1 MDSAEISMKQKDL
14 NILGLSAYAVDEDFI
29 KCPMCLERYT
39 RPKLLKCLHT
49 LCEHCITV
57 HIQHA
62 ARNKQVT
69 HKEFPCP
76 KCHAMTNVIKPELP
90 LDKWAETLPANTMM
104 GALLESIS
112 LQVDDKL
119 CGTCEEGGDS
129 TIASYWCRDCAE
141 PLCDNCLKY
150 HRLMKISRRH
160 KIEEMDIIK
169 RHPKRIL
176 SVPQPCPDHVGKDIE
191 LFCADHNTL
200 CCVMC
205 VATEHRRCDKVASID
220 KLAKQLEEG
229 AVTEELVD
237 KLNSYLDHLKT
248 MKTDRE
254 WNKEKLIGKKEE
266 IMEQIANYKENVNIL
281 LEKLESTLSQQFERV
296 HAKETDRLNTE
307 IDWCTATQS
316 AVENAKTVLLVT
328 NRHCSNAQVFIT
340 VQQCIE
346 RSIRY
351 EDEIA
356 KEQNEK
362 FELLDYSFEIDSA
375 FEAFLQSLISVETFG
390 NVHTHRRRAFI
401 PSSPGLKLLR
411 DRTAE
416 PEIEFDAKT
425 PSDTRN
431 CCLSSVLFLS
441 DKRIL
446 LADQNNQKIKLFK
459 DNGSLVYEQAFTTW
473 PRDFTELGNNKVA
486 VTLPKERK
494 IEIFYLG
501 EKLKNL
507 ETIRMVDECWGITYS
522 NNTVIVGCI
531 GPDKGNI
538 KLLTLDGVEIDTI
551 EDDPSGRRLF
561 IKTNYVTT
569 NINGK
574 EVYITDRTKDTV
586 VALALKRNFNKQQV
600 SEDQGPKRLLPV
612 KPRHRSSTVLG
623 HGRDQNTNFQAER
636 RARSEMAR
644 NAHMVG
650 DYSQVRE
657 NKVKESANSPLTVLD
672 EAFDEKL
679 EESYDARSK
688 GSPQR
693 DLKNLSGASLKTDDL
708 DAVATR
714 QSPIEREDTR
724 STISQ
729 INEHEEKVD
738 YDVLYSYSNDILK
751 SAGGIGV
758 DHQGNIYVTGYR
770 SSNVHQISPGG
781 SLIKILLHNL
791 SQPLAICTEPFGDR
805 FAVTETT
812 SHKQNLVQIFR
823 LV

>member
-1 MDSAEISMKQKDL
+1 MK
-14 NILGLSAYAVDEDFI
+14 V
-29 KCPMCLERYT
+29 
-39 RPKLLKCLHT
+39 
-49 LCEHCITV
+49 
-57 HIQHA
+57 
-62 ARNKQVT
+62 
-69 HKEFPCP
+69 
-76 KCHAMTNVIKPELP
+76 
-90 LDKWAETLPANTMM
+90 
-104 GALLESIS
+104 
-112 LQVDDKL
+112 
-119 CGTCEEGGDS
+119 
-129 TIASYWCRDCAE
+129 
-141 PLCDNCLKY
+141 
-150 HRLMKISRRH
+150 SRRH

-254 WNKEKLIGKKEE
+254 INREKLTSKRNE

-281 LEKLESTLSQQFERV
+281 LEKLESTLNQQFDHV
-296 HAKETDRLNTE
+296 HLKETDRLNTE
-307 IDWCTATQS
+307 IDWCNAMQN

-356 KEQNEK
+356 KEQSQK

-375 FEAFLQSLISVETFG
+375 FEAFLQSLISVESFG

-401 PSSPGLKLLR
+401 PSAPGLKMLR
-411 DRTAE
+411 DRKAE

-446 LADQNNQKIKLFK
+446 LADQNNQKIKLFE
-459 DNGSLVYEQAFTTW
+459 DNGSLIYEQAFTTW

-501 EKLKNL
+501 DKLKNL
-507 ETIRMVDECWGITYS
+507 ETIRMMDECWGITYS
-522 NNTVIVGCI
+522 NNALIVGCI

-569 NINGK
+569 NVNGK

-586 VALALKRNFNKQQV
+586 VAIALKRNLNKPQI

-623 HGRDQNTNFQAER
+623 HGRDQSNGLPSER
-636 RARSEMAR
+636 RARSEMAKTLPPDFSKMR
-644 NAHMVG
+644 DSKH
-650 DYSQVRE
+650 RE
-657 NKVKESANSPLTVLD
+657 SGNSPNTLLD
-672 EAFDEKL
+672 NAFDEKL

-688 GSPQR
+688 GTPQR
-693 DLKNLSGASLKTDDL
+693 DLKDMSGGSLKTEDL
-708 DAVATR
+708 EAVATR

-724 STISQ
+724 STISHV
-729 INEHEEKVD
+729 NEQDEKID

-751 SAGGIGV
+751 SAGGVAV

-770 SSNVHQISPGG
+770 SSNVHQISPAGA
-781 SLIKILLHNL
+781 LIKILLQNL
-791 SQPLAICTEPFGDR
+791 SQPLAICSEPFGDR
-805 FAVTETT
+805 IAVTETT
-812 SHKQNLVQIFR
+812 STKQNLVQVYR

>member
-1 MDSAEISMKQKDL
+1 
-14 NILGLSAYAVDEDFI
+14 
-29 KCPMCLERYT
+29 
-39 RPKLLKCLHT
+39 
-49 LCEHCITV
+49 
-57 HIQHA
+57 
-62 ARNKQVT
+62 
-69 HKEFPCP
+69 
-76 KCHAMTNVIKPELP
+76 
-90 LDKWAETLPANTMM
+90 
-104 GALLESIS
+104 
-112 LQVDDKL
+112 
-119 CGTCEEGGDS
+119 
-129 TIASYWCRDCAE
+129 
-141 PLCDNCLKY
+141 
-150 HRLMKISRRH
+150 
-160 KIEEMDIIK
+160 MDIIK

-237 KLNSYLDHLKT
+237 KLNSYLDHLRI
-248 MKTDRE
+248 MKIDRE
-254 WNKEKLIGKKEE
+254 GNKEKLDRKKCE
-266 IMEQIANYKENVNIL
+266 IMEQISNYKENVNIL
-281 LEKLESTLSQQFERV
+281 LEKLESTLNQEFDKM
-296 HAKETDRLNTE
+296 HAKEVKRLDSE
-307 IDWCTATQS
+307 IDWCVAMQS
-316 AVENAKTVLLVT
+316 AVENAKMVLMVT

-351 EDEIA
+351 EDDLA

-362 FELLDYSFEIDSA
+362 FELLDYSFEIDSS
-375 FEAFLQSLISVETFG
+375 FEAFLHSLISVETFG

-411 DRTAE
+411 DRAAE
-416 PEIEFDAKT
+416 KEIEFDAKT

-459 DNGSLVYEQAFTTW
+459 DDGSLIYEQAFTTW

-507 ETIRMVDECWGITYS
+507 ETIRMVDECWGITYN
-522 NNTVIVGCI
+522 NNTLIVGCI
-531 GPDKGNI
+531 GPEKGNI

-551 EDDPSGRRLF
+551 EDDESGRRLF

-569 NINGK
+569 NTNGK
-574 EVYITDRTKDTV
+574 EVYVSDRTKDTV
-586 VALALKRNFNKQQV
+586 VALALKRNPNKQQIT
-600 SEDQGPKRLLPV
+600 EDQGPKRLLPV
-612 KPRHRSSTVLG
+612 KPKHRSSTVLG
-623 HGRDQNTNFQAER
+623 HGRDQNNGLKTER
-636 RARSEMAR
+636 RAQSEMAKSAPVFGEFSKLR
-644 NAHMVG
+644 E
-650 DYSQVRE
+650 SKLRE
-657 NKVKESANSPLTVLD
+657 NASSPINHND
-672 EAFDEKL
+672 EAFDERL
-679 EESYDARSK
+679 EESYGARSR
-688 GSPQR
+688 GTPQR
-693 DLKNLSGASLKTDDL
+693 DSKNLSEGSLKTDDL

-714 QSPIEREDTR
+714 ASPIEREDTR

-729 INEHEEKVD
+729 VHEADEKVD

-751 SAGGIGV
+751 SAGGIAV

-791 SQPLAICTEPFGDR
+791 SQPLAICAEPFGER

-812 SHKQNLVQIFR
+812 STKQNYVQIFR

>member
-1 MDSAEISMKQKDL
+1 
-14 NILGLSAYAVDEDFI
+14 
-29 KCPMCLERYT
+29 
-39 RPKLLKCLHT
+39 
-49 LCEHCITV
+49 
-57 HIQHA
+57 
-62 ARNKQVT
+62 
-69 HKEFPCP
+69 
-76 KCHAMTNVIKPELP
+76 
-90 LDKWAETLPANTMM
+90 
-104 GALLESIS
+104 
-112 LQVDDKL
+112 
-119 CGTCEEGGDS
+119 
-129 TIASYWCRDCAE
+129 
-141 PLCDNCLKY
+141 
-150 HRLMKISRRH
+150 
-160 KIEEMDIIK
+160 MDIIK

-229 AVTEELVD
+229 AVIEELVD
-237 KLNSYLDHLKT
+237 KLNSYLDHLRI
-248 MKTDRE
+248 MKVDRE
-254 WNKEKLIGKKEE
+254 GNKEKLDRKKCE
-266 IMEQIANYKENVNIL
+266 IMEQISNYKENVIIL
-281 LEKLESTLSQQFERV
+281 LEKLESTLNHEFDKM
-296 HAKETDRLNTE
+296 HAKETKRLDSE
-307 IDWCTATQS
+307 IDWCVAMQS
-316 AVENAKTVLLVT
+316 AVENAKMVLMVT

-351 EDEIA
+351 EDELA
-356 KEQNEK
+356 TEQNEK
-362 FELLDYSFEIDSA
+362 FELLDYSFEIDSS
-375 FEAFLQSLISVETFG
+375 FEAFLHSLISVETFG

-411 DRTAE
+411 DRAAE
-416 PEIEFDAKT
+416 REIEFDAKT

-441 DKRIL
+441 DRRIL

-459 DNGSLVYEQAFTTW
+459 DDGSLIYEQAFTTW

-522 NNTVIVGCI
+522 NNTLIVGCI
-531 GPDKGNI
+531 GPEKGNI

-551 EDDPSGRRLF
+551 EDDESGRRLF

-569 NINGK
+569 NTNGK
-574 EVYITDRTKDTV
+574 EIYVSDRTKDTV
-586 VALALKRNFNKQQV
+586 VALALKRNLNKPQIM
-600 SEDQGPKRLLPV
+600 EDQGPKRLLPV
-612 KPRHRSSTVLG
+612 KPKHRSSTVLG
-623 HGRDQNTNFQAER
+623 HGRDQNNGLKTER
-636 RARSEMAR
+636 RAQSEMAK
-644 NAHMVG
+644 NAPVFG
-650 DYSQVRE
+650 EFSKLRE
-657 NKVKESANSPLTVLD
+657 SKLKENASSPVNHND
-672 EAFDEKL
+672 EAFDERL
-679 EESYDARSK
+679 EESYGARSR
-688 GSPQR
+688 GTPQR
-693 DLKNLSGASLKTDDL
+693 DSKNLSQGSLKTDDL

-714 QSPIEREDTR
+714 ASPIEREDTR

-729 INEHEEKVD
+729 VHEADEKVD

-751 SAGGIGV
+751 SAGGIAV

-791 SQPLAICTEPFGDR
+791 SQPLAICTEPFGER

-812 SHKQNLVQIFR
+812 STKQNYVQIFR

>member
-1 MDSAEISMKQKDL
+1 
-14 NILGLSAYAVDEDFI
+14 
-29 KCPMCLERYT
+29 
-39 RPKLLKCLHT
+39 
-49 LCEHCITV
+49 
-57 HIQHA
+57 
-62 ARNKQVT
+62 
-69 HKEFPCP
+69 
-76 KCHAMTNVIKPELP
+76 
-90 LDKWAETLPANTMM
+90 
-104 GALLESIS
+104 
-112 LQVDDKL
+112 
-119 CGTCEEGGDS
+119 
-129 TIASYWCRDCAE
+129 
-141 PLCDNCLKY
+141 
-150 HRLMKISRRH
+150 
-160 KIEEMDIIK
+160 MDIIK

-237 KLNSYLDHLKT
+237 KLNSYLDHLRI
-248 MKTDRE
+248 MKVDRE
-254 WNKEKLIGKKEE
+254 GNKEKLDRKKCE
-266 IMEQIANYKENVNIL
+266 IMEQISNYKENVIIL
-281 LEKLESTLSQQFERV
+281 LEKLESTLNHEFDKM
-296 HAKETDRLNTE
+296 HAKETKRLDSE
-307 IDWCTATQS
+307 IDWCVAMQS
-316 AVENAKTVLLVT
+316 AVENAKMVLMVT

-351 EDEIA
+351 EDELA
-356 KEQNEK
+356 TEQNEK
-362 FELLDYSFEIDSA
+362 FELLDYSFEIDSS
-375 FEAFLQSLISVETFG
+375 FEAFLHSLISVETFG

-411 DRTAE
+411 DRAAE
-416 PEIEFDAKT
+416 REIEFDAKT

-441 DKRIL
+441 DRRIL

-459 DNGSLVYEQAFTTW
+459 DDGSLIYEQAFTTW

-522 NNTVIVGCI
+522 NNTLIVGCI
-531 GPDKGNI
+531 GPEKGNI

-551 EDDPSGRRLF
+551 EDDESGRRLF

-569 NINGK
+569 NTNGK
-574 EVYITDRTKDTV
+574 EIYVSDRTKDTV
-586 VALALKRNFNKQQV
+586 VALALKRNPNKPQIM
-600 SEDQGPKRLLPV
+600 EDQGPKRLLPV
-612 KPRHRSSTVLG
+612 KPKHRSSTVLG
-623 HGRDQNTNFQAER
+623 HGRDQNNGLKTER
-636 RARSEMAR
+636 RAQSEMAK
-644 NAHMVG
+644 NAPVFG
-650 DYSQVRE
+650 EFSKLRE
-657 NKVKESANSPLTVLD
+657 SKLKENASSPVNHND
-672 EAFDEKL
+672 EAFDERL
-679 EESYDARSK
+679 EESYGARSR
-688 GSPQR
+688 GTPQR
-693 DLKNLSGASLKTDDL
+693 DSKNLSQGSLKTDDL

-714 QSPIEREDTR
+714 ASPIEREDTR

-729 INEHEEKVD
+729 VHEADEKVD

-751 SAGGIGV
+751 SAGGIAV

-791 SQPLAICTEPFGDR
+791 SQPLAICTEPFGER

-812 SHKQNLVQIFR
+812 STKQNYVQIFR